1 MEEGSLPVSPPE
13 HWFSYGFEA
22 EVHRW
27 RSGDFTKTLEG
38 IGLRARSAVT
48 PLGGGGGEQPSECSL
63 SVPKL
68 DPRLVPQGRPITGSL
83 FLKQQCAHLDS
94 RCSRTARSGDPQCLS
109 PGPWFGFGG
118 RGLLDFTLD
127 FPKQSVY

>member
-48 PLGGGGGEQPSECSL
+48 PLGRGAASSHLNALCLCPSS
-63 SVPKL
+63 
-68 DPRLVPQGRPITGSL
+68 
-83 FLKQQCAHLDS
+83 
-94 RCSRTARSGDPQCLS
+94 
-109 PGPWFGFGG
+109 
-118 RGLLDFTLD
+118 TLD
-127 FPKQSVY
+127 LCLREGPSLAPCS